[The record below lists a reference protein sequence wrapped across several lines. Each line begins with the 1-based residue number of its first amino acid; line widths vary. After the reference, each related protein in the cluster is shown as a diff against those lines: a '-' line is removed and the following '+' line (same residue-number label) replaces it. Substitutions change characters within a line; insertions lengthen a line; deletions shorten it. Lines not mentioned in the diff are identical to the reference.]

1 MRDDADMSDAIS
13 PGSLAAG
20 PGFPRMALGLA
31 WLGSSLAMSVLGMVV
46 AGGPGQS
53 FLGLAVLGIVATGA
67 VVSNRHRRMTLTLS
81 ALASTVVVV
90 VGLGTAALVAATS
103 DYDAAKA
110 VAIGAVPI
118 VGGLLTERLSQ
129 RARRMAE

>member
-46 AGGPGQS
+46 AGRPGQS

-67 VVSNRHRRMTLTLS
+67 VVSNRHRR
-81 ALASTVVVV
+81 
-90 VGLGTAALVAATS
+90 
-103 DYDAAKA
+103 
-110 VAIGAVPI
+110 
-118 VGGLLTERLSQ
+118 
-129 RARRMAE
+129 

>member
-1 MRDDADMSDAIS
+1 
-13 PGSLAAG
+13 
-20 PGFPRMALGLA
+20 
-31 WLGSSLAMSVLGMVV
+31 
-46 AGGPGQS
+46 
-53 FLGLAVLGIVATGA
+53 
-67 VVSNRHRRMTLTLS
+67 MTLTFS

>member
-31 WLGSSLAMSVLGMVV
+31 WLVSSLAMSLLGMVV
-46 AGGPGQS
+46 AGRPGQS

-67 VVSNRHRRMTLTLS
+67 VVSNRRRRMTLTFS
-81 ALASTVVVV
+81 ALASTVVLV
-90 VGLGTAALVAATS
+90 VGLGAAALVAATS
-103 DYDAAKA
+103 DYDAAEA
-110 VAIGAVPI
+110 VAIGAAPI

-129 RARRMAE
+129 RARPMAE

>member
-46 AGGPGQS
+46 AGRP
-53 FLGLAVLGIVATGA
+53 GA

-81 ALASTVVVV
+81 ALASTVVV